1 VSTIPV
7 VAAAVERSWPPQSSE
22 RWADFPWADKVP
34 PVLRPRPDGAVD
46 LDVHAVPR
54 SSRDAIGKPHD
65 GRLKLHIKSPPVD
78 GEANAA
84 LIKLLAKTLE
94 LPREAIELTHG
105 QTGKRKTVRIR
116 GLALAE
122 ITTRLGLTCMLVL
135 ASACENPRELPITV
149 ILPADQSDYERADN
163 ATVVMRPS
171 GESFSWTIDD
181 GSDFRLELEG
191 EPTTETQQLE
201 LYLADGEDLI
211 AWGRTASFSTAGP
224 DVGLALFLGRPGLL
238 STWPDT
244 LDTPDPDVL
253 ASEAL
258 GRGMLLVEDD
268 GDTFLLNHYTLE
280 LESGERLPDT
290 VGFANDD
297 GGLFSAA
304 DGSVVRLAFEQVE
317 PLAWRYDPAS
327 DAWTELSVDASAE
340 IGLRPGAAVLSDPDR
355 SRVYLLGGG
364 GATDAIAIDLV
375 ANEDDTL
382 AAAPVSAFELD
393 APRDHATAL
402 WIPQADNPTADVLLV
417 GADALGPVAAL
428 ASTGTSIGA
437 SLDWR
442 DLACAIESTLDTATT
457 VLCVGGTLEGLPT
470 ANALRIEIVAGAA
483 TVEILADF
491 LPAPLPDP
499 RLLHDDF
506 ALYAQGE
513 ARWFR
518 ISRDGG
524 DVSEPESA
532 PLRGTGGSC
541 VALAN
546 GVTFL
551 VGGVDRDGA
560 ALDRWQVFTP
570 AIEP

>member
-1 VSTIPV
+1 MQRFRVLSRPAT
-7 VAAAVERSWPPQSSE
+7 VAL
-22 RWADFPWADKVP
+22 
-34 PVLRPRPDGAVD
+34 VLRPRPDGAVD
-46 LDVHAVPR
+46 LDVQAVPR
-54 SSRDAIGKPHD
+54 SSRDAIGKPHGD
-65 GRLKLHIKSPPVD
+65 RLKLHIKSPPVD

-84 LIKLLAKTLE
+84 LIKLLAKALG

-105 QTGKRKTVRIR
+105 HTGKRKTVRIH

-122 ITTRLGLTCMLVL
+122 ITARLGLACMLVCL
-135 ASACENPRELPITV
+135 FVVGPACENPRELPITV
-149 ILPADQSDYERADN
+149 ILPADQSGYERADN

-171 GESFSWTIDD
+171 GDSFSFTVD
-181 GSDFRLELEG
+181 GLDFRLELEG
-191 EPTTETQQLE
+191 EPTSTTQQLE
-201 LYLADGEDLI
+201 LYLADGDDLI
-211 AWGRTASFSTAGP
+211 AWGRTAGFSTAGP

-258 GRGMLLVEDD
+258 GRGMILVESD
-268 GDTFLLNHYTLE
+268 GDTFLFNHFTLE

-290 VGFANDD
+290 VSFSSAD

-327 DAWTELSVDASAE
+327 DAWSELTIDSGGDASAD
-340 IGLRPGAAVLSDPDR
+340 IGLRPGAAVLADPDR

-375 ANEDDTL
+375 ADEDGRL
-382 AAAPVSAFELD
+382 AAAPVLAFELD

-417 GADALGPVAAL
+417 GGGEPGPIAVL
-428 ASTGTSIGA
+428 ASAGTSVGP

-442 DLACAIESTLDTATT
+442 DLACAIESATT
-457 VLCVGGTLEGLPT
+457 VLCVGGTLDGLPT
-470 ANALRIEIVAGAA
+470 ADALRVSIMGQVA
-483 TVEILADF
+483 TVETLANF

-499 RLLHDDF
+499 RLLQDDF
-506 ALYAQGE
+506 AVYAQGE

-518 ISRDGG
+518 IARDGG

>member
-1 VSTIPV
+1 MRPV
-7 VAAAVERSWPPQSSE
+7 
-22 RWADFPWADKVP
+22 WADFPRADSVQ

-84 LIKLLAKTLE
+84 LIKLLAKTLG

-105 QTGKRKTVRIR
+105 QTGKRKTVRIH

-122 ITTRLGLTCMLVL
+122 ITAKLGLACMLAL
-135 ASACENPRELPITV
+135 GPACENPRELPITV
-149 ILPADQSDYERADN
+149 ILPADQSGYERANN

-171 GESFSWTIDD
+171 GDSFSFTVD
-181 GSDFRLELEG
+181 GLDFRLELEG
-191 EPTTETQQLE
+191 EPTSTTQQLE

-211 AWGRTASFSTAGP
+211 AWGSTAGFSTAGP

-258 GRGMLLVEDD
+258 GRGMLLVEKD

-280 LESGERLPDT
+280 LESGERLPET
-290 VGFANDD
+290 TGFSNDD

-327 DAWTELSVDASAE
+327 DAWSELSVDGSAE
-340 IGLRPGAAVLSDPDR
+340 IGLRPGAAVLTDPDR
-355 SRVYLLGGG
+355 SRVYLIGGG
-364 GATDAIAIDLV
+364 VEGGGSTDAIAIDLV
-375 ANEDDTL
+375 ADEDGTL

-393 APRDHATAL
+393 APRNHATAL

-417 GADALGPVAAL
+417 GADLGMAAMAGPIAAL
-428 ASTGTSIGA
+428 ASTGTSFGPN
-437 SLDWR
+437 LDWQG
-442 DLACAIESTLDTATT
+442 LACAIESTNGEPPEMATT
-457 VLCVGGTLEGLPT
+457 VLCVGGTLDGLPT
-470 ANALRIEIVAGAA
+470 ADALRIEIAAGTA
-483 TVEILADF
+483 TVEILSNF
-491 LPAPLPDP
+491 LPTPLPDP

-518 ISRDGG
+518 ISRDAG

>member
-1 VSTIPV
+1 M
-7 VAAAVERSWPPQSSE
+7 
-22 RWADFPWADKVP
+22 
-34 PVLRPRPDGAVD
+34 LRPRPDGAVD
-46 LDVHAVPR
+46 LDVQAVPR
-54 SSRDAIGKPHD
+54 SSRDAIGKPHGD
-65 GRLKLHIKSPPVD
+65 RLKLHIKSPPVD

-84 LIKLLAKTLE
+84 LLRLLAKTLGV
-94 LPREAIELTHG
+94 PREAIELTQGH
-105 QTGKRKTVRIR
+105 TGKRKTVRIH

-122 ITTRLGLTCMLVL
+122 ITARLGLACTL
-135 ASACENPRELPITV
+135 AGLFAVGPACESPRELPITV
-149 ILPADQSDYERADN
+149 ILPADDSGYERANN
-163 ATVVMRPS
+163 ATVIMRPS
-171 GESFSWTIDD
+171 GDSFSFAVD
-181 GSDFRLELEG
+181 GLDFRLELEG
-191 EPTTETQQLE
+191 EPTSTTQQLE
-201 LYLADGEDLI
+201 LYLADGEQLI
-211 AWGRTASFSTAGP
+211 AWGSTAGFSTAGP

-244 LDTPDPDVL
+244 LDTPDPNVL

-258 GRGMLLVEDD
+258 GRGMLLVETD

-280 LESGERLPDT
+280 LESGERLPAA
-290 VGFANDD
+290 VSFSGDD

-327 DAWTELSVDASAE
+327 DAWSELTISLGDASAD
-340 IGLRPGAAVLSDPDR
+340 IGLRPGAAMLVDPDR

-375 ANEDDTL
+375 ADGDGTL
-382 AAAPVSAFELD
+382 AAASVSSFELD
-393 APRDHATAL
+393 VPRDHATAL

-417 GADALGPVAAL
+417 GADPGADGMPGAPGPIAAL
-428 ASTGTSIGA
+428 ASTGMSFGP

-442 DLACAIESTLDTATT
+442 DLACTIESTST
-457 VLCVGGTLEGLPT
+457 VLCVGGTLDGLPT
-470 ANALRIEIVAGAA
+470 ADALRIEIAAGAA
-483 TVEILADF
+483 TVERLANF

-499 RLLHDDF
+499 RLFQDAF
-506 ALYAQGE
+506 AVYAQGDG
-513 ARWFR
+513 RWFR
-518 ISRDGG
+518 VSRDGG

-532 PLRGTGGSC
+532 ALRGTGGSC

-551 VGGVDRDGA
+551 VGGADQDGA

>member
-1 VSTIPV
+1 M
-7 VAAAVERSWPPQSSE
+7 
-22 RWADFPWADKVP
+22 
-34 PVLRPRPDGAVD
+34 LRPRPDGAVD

-84 LIKLLAKTLE
+84 IVKLLAKTLG
-94 LPREAIELTHG
+94 LPRESIELTHG
-105 QTGKRKTVRIR
+105 QTGKRKTVRIH

-122 ITTRLGLTCMLVL
+122 ITARLGLALMLVL
-135 ASACENPRELPITV
+135 APACENPRELPITV
-149 ILPADQSDYERADN
+149 ILPADQSGFERADN

-171 GESFSWTIDD
+171 GDSFSFTVD
-181 GSDFRLELEG
+181 GLDFRLELEG
-191 EPTTETQQLE
+191 EPTSSIQQLE
-201 LYLADGEDLI
+201 LYLADGEELI
-211 AWGRTASFSTAGP
+211 AWGSTAGFSTGGP

-290 VGFANDD
+290 VNFASED

-317 PLAWRYDPAS
+317 PLAWRYDAAS
-327 DAWTELSVDASAE
+327 DAWSQLEVDASAD
-340 IGLRPGAAVLSDPDR
+340 IGLRPGAAVLTDPDR

-375 ANEDDTL
+375 ADEDGRL
-382 AAAPVSAFELD
+382 AAAPVVLEQGTFELD
-393 APRDHATAL
+393 VARDHATAL
-402 WIPQADNPTADVLLV
+402 WISQGDNPTADVLLV
-417 GADALGPVAAL
+417 GAAVDEGGVPGPIAAL
-428 ASTGTSIGA
+428 ASTGISFGP

-442 DLACAIESTLDTATT
+442 DLACTFESATT
-457 VLCVGGTLEGLPT
+457 VLCVGGMRDGLPT
-470 ANALRIEIVAGAA
+470 ADALRIEIGPGAA
-483 TVEILADF
+483 TVETLANF
-491 LPAPLPDP
+491 LPAALPDP

-506 ALYAQGE
+506 AVYAQGE
-513 ARWFR
+513 GRWFR

-551 VGGVDRDGA
+551 VGGVDPDGA